1 MAVSYGFYS
10 ALYSNSEYDR
20 IYESGQ
26 MSKLFDGLILDGI
39 YLSNREDDPSNKQF
53 MVSADGSGMNITVAP
68 GRAWFIGTY
77 IISTANETLTIETA
91 NSTNPRIDAVVIE
104 VNTQY
109 TTGVYDDPN
118 NPTQRFNSLKI
129 VKGTPASTPSK
140 PTMTHSG
147 GIDQFPIAYITVPA
161 NSTTIKDYNI
171 EYVVGI
177 ETPYFAWL
185 GERLSVAELYSKW
198 EPALGNITT
207 PFVSWFDSM
216 QRMLDPNEDPYEQMV
231 DELDSINDDNYVK
244 GIYPKV
250 DEEVAKFDGDGSTVE
265 FTITTTAT
273 IKSVADILVDGD
285 MAHNYTFN
293 PETYTVTL
301 ETAPAVGT
309 NNVEIY
315 YIVDA
320 ETYTLHF

>member
-10 ALYSNSEYDR
+10 ALYTNSEYDR

-26 MSKLFDGLILDGI
+26 MSKLFDGLILDGV
-39 YLSNREDDPSNKQF
+39 YLSNRDDDPANKQF
-53 MVSADGSGMNITVAP
+53 MVSADGNGMNIIVAP

-77 IISTANETLTIETA
+77 TISTDNETLTIDTA
-91 NSTNPRIDAVVIE
+91 NSTYDRIDAVVIE
-104 VNTQY
+104 INTQY
-109 TTGVYDDPN
+109 TTGVYDDPD

-129 VKGTPASTPSK
+129 VKGTPSSTPSK
-140 PTMTHSG
+140 PTMIHSS
-147 GIDQFPIAYITVPA
+147 GIDQFPIAYVTVFA
-161 NSTTIKDYNI
+161 NATVIKDYNI

-216 QRMLDPNEDPYEQMV
+216 QRMLDPNEDPYEQMI

-244 GIYPKV
+244 GVYPKV
-250 DEEVAKFDGDGSTVE
+250 DEEVAKFDGDGSSVE
-265 FTITTTAT
+265 FTIETSS
-273 IKSVADILVDGD
+273 IISSIADILVDGE
-285 MAHNYTFN
+285 MVHKYTFD

-301 ETAPAVGT
+301 KTAPAVGT

-315 YIVDA
+315 YVVDA
-320 ETYTLHF
+320 ETYTLYF